1 MPEIYMLGISTS
13 LQMAQLLQE
22 LARLNVDHVALLT
35 RSRSDAKRRNFLLLI
50 AGVKNPSSTFPANSL
65 AVTYAKLLAVE
76 LGNSPRFNFTVNM
89 IETPNL
95 YNMSAIKV
103 KLLEHDSLKIKQL
116 IETVFR
122 GYLFYSNIDDH
133 AMSFEFAVDVSYGSR
148 GVIAEALE
156 WMYYPDSDQRIKI
169 ENQHDFIP
177 LQIFA
182 APMIKRDRIQMV
194 SG

>member
-1 MPEIYMLGISTS
+1 MLGISTS